1 MVADR
6 ALSWLPSAN
15 MSIFGRLG
23 RRTPGVAL
31 VHDRCWSD
39 PALDA
44 LHAAATDPAHPTS
57 ARVAWVLRHLAAVR
71 QYPERQVVA
80 AKAVSEAL
88 AADLDGVRAAT
99 APTGDKQA
107 DADARALLSTVLVA
121 GAWAVRGGGRA
132 GTVSQ
137 DAARTFHTM
146 LDDADEVGYQALELQ
161 PGHPVA
167 GVARLDSARGLGIS
181 GEEFWSRF
189 EVATQN
195 RPTLYAAHASM
206 LQALCK
212 KWSGNAELMFDFARR
227 TAANAPVGDPVGAML
242 AIAHVENLL
251 EVQGTLSV
259 PAEDLELARY
269 AADRWVAGGEEL
281 MEARPSDASVGVITA
296 R

>member
-1 MVADR
+1 M
-6 ALSWLPSAN
+6 
-15 MSIFGRLG
+15 
-23 RRTPGVAL
+23 
-31 VHDRCWSD
+31 
-39 PALDA
+39 
-44 LHAAATDPAHPTS
+44 
-57 ARVAWVLRHLAAVR
+57 
-71 QYPERQVVA
+71 
-80 AKAVSEAL
+80 
-88 AADLDGVRAAT
+88 RAAT

-281 MEARPSDASVGVITA
+281 MEAHPYAPAAHQLFGWLLRGNPERLRFHFSRSRERIAFLPWAYLDGEDDAYRSLLAKAGI
-296 R
+296 RF